1 MCIRDSAYL
10 FKRWMSFLQELN
22 VEVNPDDFV
31 FAQIYNEKKEPSQA
45 RIRQT
50 WRKIVDQ
57 LMSEGKLKGHKF
69 SDRKYTLYSMRST
82 FIEDHLL
89 RRTDLYLLAR
99 VSGHS
104 VTTLMESYERLDIRQ
119 RAQEL
124 TNIEYGK
131 KKAADPQ
138 VINLF
143 KN

>member
-1 MCIRDSAYL
+1 MMIFIRFYL
-10 FKRWMSFLQELN
+10 LF
-22 VEVNPDDFV
+22 
-31 FAQIYNEKKEPSQA
+31 IYNEKKEPSQA

-89 RRTDLYLLAR
+89 KRTDIFLLAR
-99 VSGHS
+99 VSGHR
-104 VTTLMESYERLDIRQ
+104 VKTLMDTYERLDVRQ
-119 RAQEL
+119 RAEEL
-124 TNIEYGK
+124 TTIEYGK
-131 KKAADPQ
+131 KKAPDPQ

-143 KN
+143 AS